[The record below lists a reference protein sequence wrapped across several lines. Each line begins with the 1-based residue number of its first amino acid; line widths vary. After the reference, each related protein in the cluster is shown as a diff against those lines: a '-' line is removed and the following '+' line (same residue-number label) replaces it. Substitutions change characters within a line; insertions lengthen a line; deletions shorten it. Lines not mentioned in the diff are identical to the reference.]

1 MAIFPINNFC
11 DTLYKIFSTQE
22 TLQTVTNHPVH
33 ILDRNGKLSPSSF
46 IPYCEFG
53 GNMSA
58 MGVHIKESYLPIC
71 NRFTA
76 EILNDQLCYTVD
88 LNTYK
93 DEEDFQDQLK
103 LGLVFLMDYNEDRQV
118 PLNESQDS
126 INIANL
132 VNNIDES
139 NDDKNALI
147 YLNTIGQF

>member
-1 MAIFPINNFC
+1 
-11 DTLYKIFSTQE
+11 
-22 TLQTVTNHPVH
+22 
-33 ILDRNGKLSPSSF
+33 
-46 IPYCEFG
+46 
-53 GNMSA
+53 

-76 EILNDQLCYTVD
+76 EILNDQLCYTID
-88 LNTYK
+88 INKYK
-93 DEEDFQDQLK
+93 DEEDFQEQLK

-118 PLNESQDS
+118 TLNDSQDNK
-126 INIANL
+126 NIANL